1 MTLHISEAEVRA
13 VLTMPLA
20 VEAVEE
26 ISRKQATGEVV
37 VHPRRR
43 FELPGGGFFHYMA
56 AADFSA
62 GFVAMKQ
69 YTFVRGKLR
78 FLVPLY
84 EMVTGDLLALIEAD
98 YMGQLRTGAASGVA
112 TKYLARK
119 NARVAAII
127 GTGGQAKTQLEA
139 AKVQARD
146 ITLRRAQFEH
156 AIAVLLGKPPASFTL
171 NDAPLDA
178 RPPAIPT
185 GLPSE
190 LLERRPDIAAA
201 ERRVAEAN
209 DRIGIA
215 RAAFYP
221 TISLNGTVGIEATS
235 FANLFN
241 PASLVWSLGPTLS
254 QTVFDAGRRA
264 SVSEEANARYDE
276 TVADYRQTTLTAFQ
290 QVEDNL
296 VALRV
301 LQQEAENQHQA
312 TLAAQSAEQIFN
324 NRYVGGLD
332 TYLQVVT
339 AQTTALNNE
348 RNDIDIMRRQMDA
361 SVLLI
366 KALGGGWNV
375 TDLPKL

>member
-20 VEAVEE
+20 VGAVEE

-84 EMVTGDLLALIEAD
+84 EMATGDLLALIEAD

-139 AKVQARD
+139 
-146 ITLRRAQFEH
+146 
-156 AIAVLLGKPPASFTL
+156 
-171 NDAPLDA
+171 
-178 RPPAIPT
+178 
-185 GLPSE
+185 
-190 LLERRPDIAAA
+190 IAAVRKLESA
-201 ERRVAEAN
+201 RAYGRDMAKREKFCKEMSERAGIPVHPCASAAEAVRSADIVCTATTAAQPVVSGADLSPGAHIN
-209 DRIGIA
+209 AIGANHAHKRELDDEAVASADIIVVDSVEQSRQEAGDLIIAFHGDEICWTGVKKLSEIVAGKTSGRTSDTEVTLFKSNGIA
-215 RAAFYP
+215 SWDLAVAMKVYTMAREKKLGRELP
-221 TISLNGTVGIEATS
+221 L
-235 FANLFN
+235 
-241 PASLVWSLGPTLS
+241 WS
-254 QTVFDAGRRA
+254 D
-264 SVSEEANARYDE
+264 
-276 TVADYRQTTLTAFQ
+276 
-290 QVEDNL
+290 
-296 VALRV
+296 
-301 LQQEAENQHQA
+301 
-312 TLAAQSAEQIFN
+312 
-324 NRYVGGLD
+324 GG
-332 TYLQVVT
+332 
-339 AQTTALNNE
+339 
-348 RNDIDIMRRQMDA
+348 
-361 SVLLI
+361 
-366 KALGGGWNV
+366 KG
-375 TDLPKL
+375 